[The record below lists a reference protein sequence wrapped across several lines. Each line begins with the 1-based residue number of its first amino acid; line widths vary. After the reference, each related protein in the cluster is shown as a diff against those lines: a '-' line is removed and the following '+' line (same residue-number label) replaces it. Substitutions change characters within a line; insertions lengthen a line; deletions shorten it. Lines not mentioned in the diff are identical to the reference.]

1 MTDRPVIVVGG
12 GGHAKVVIDA
22 LRAAG
27 IEVLGFTDLD
37 ADIAIAR
44 SLSKALGNDT
54 VIRRYPAGS
63 IRLALGIGGTGVD
76 EGRSALYAA
85 FKNEGYDFVTVVHPA
100 ATIAADVCLGEGCQV
115 MAGAVVQTGSA
126 IGTGAIVNTC
136 ASIDHDCTI
145 GSFVHI
151 APGVTLSGTVTVGA
165 RSHIGVGAT
174 IIQGIHLPEATMV
187 RAGSVVTRYDPAST
201 TRTSDLT

>member
-22 LRAAG
+22 LRVAG

-37 ADIAIAR
+37 ADIATAR

-54 VIRRYPAGS
+54 AIRRYPPRS

-76 EGRSALYAA
+76 EDRSALYAA
-85 FKNEGYDFVTVVHPA
+85 FKNEGYDFVTVVHPS
-100 ATIAADVCLGEGCQV
+100 ATIAADVRLGEGCQI
-115 MAGAVVQTGSA
+115 MAGAVVQTGCA
-126 IGTGAIVNTC
+126 IGTGAIVNTS
-136 ASIDHDCTI
+136 ASIDHDCAI
-145 GSFVHI
+145 GNFVHI

-174 IIQGIHLPEATMV
+174 VIQGINLPEAAMV
-187 RAGSVVTRYDPAST
+187 RAGYVVTRYDPAST
-201 TRTSDLT
+201 NRTSDAS